1 MSNKQF
7 EWTDELV
14 KEFMIYYSE
23 IDSVVDGV
31 DPILKEA
38 QKFKQDWEKRN
49 APIPEYEILSFRDPC
64 SDAQHRIVA
73 YQSPHL
79 TREDWAKSWLRANAP
94 IHSIRRTKDGEVFT
108 VGDTVR
114 HVDGDYT
121 NDIKGFYLPCDDTSE
136 VWFYWTDFKETV
148 KSLDNFKKDNPQ
160 ISPPKSPLFRTED
173 GVDIYKGDTFYEV
186 NLEKWYIMAESVPH
200 EPPYDQYYKY
210 FANQYN
216 AERYVLLNKPMLTM
230 KEVLDAYPVNTGEYC
245 DFVER
250 LTTLAK
256 AKL

>member
-49 APIPEYEILSFRDPC
+49 PP
-64 SDAQHRIVA
+64 
-73 YQSPHL
+73 
-79 TREDWAKSWLRANAP
+79 
-94 IHSIRRTKDGEVFT
+94 
-108 VGDTVR
+108 
-114 HVDGDYT
+114 
-121 NDIKGFYLPCDDTSE
+121 
-136 VWFYWTDFKETV
+136 
-148 KSLDNFKKDNPQ
+148 
-160 ISPPKSPLFRTED
+160 ISPSPLFRTED
-173 GVDIYKGDTFYEV
+173 GVDIYEGGEV
-186 NLEKWYIMAESVPH
+186 WCVSLVQQSYGLSKTTARPELA
-200 EPPYDQYYKY
+200 PPPVYFKY
-210 FANQYN
+210 FANRYN